1 MSGFVRRVIT
11 GHDKNGRA
19 VVLSDG
25 LAPVVKTNPARP
37 GYRGTELWKTNAMPA
52 PISLDEPDPTLGPRS
67 MLPAPNGTIIRITEL
82 GPETDEL
89 RNLSG
94 EAVRKIFA
102 TAGAE
107 EVSTFKSGGRHPLMH
122 RTETIDYAVV
132 LEGEITLLLDDQDV
146 KLKAGDIVIQR
157 GNNHSWSNRS
167 GKVCRMLYVL
177 IDGRFDHELQGLF
190 EKEAK

>member
-1 MSGFVRRVIT
+1 MSGFVRRVIA

-19 VVLSDG
+19 IVLSDG
-25 LAPVVKTNPARP
+25 MAPVVKTNPARP

-52 PISLDEPDPTLGPRS
+52 PITLDEPDPTLGAPA
-67 MLPAPNGTIIRITEL
+67 MLPSPNGTIIRITEL

-94 EAVRKIFA
+94 ETVRSMFA
-102 TAGAE
+102 AAGAPGI
-107 EVSTFKSGGRHPLMH
+107 SQFKSGGRHPLMH

-132 LEGEITLLLDDQDV
+132 LEGEVTLVLDEEDV
-146 KLKAGDIVIQR
+146 HLKAGDIVIQR

-167 GKVCRMLYVL
+167 GKMCRMLYIL
-177 IDGRFDHELQGLF
+177 IDGKFDPELEKLF
-190 EKEAK
+190 ASEAK